1 MPPAPAQASPQQQR
15 PGNKFLVFNQF
26 STMDTQN
33 ARFDLGKD
41 RAAWIENLQPIGQ
54 NRLQV
59 VPAPLAALTTLTGE
73 TVQRFFYA
81 NYNGNDFIIAFAQ
94 SGAAYQVNAS
104 SGAKVKF
111 ANAGTF
117 SSPDMTQ
124 WQSSRVLIAD
134 PTAGYCEWD
143 GTVFAQ
149 PGGIS
154 PVFVVTA
161 GGSGYTSGATA
172 AISGGSGTGAT
183 ASVQVVGGIVVG
195 LTLTAAG
202 SGYKAGDAIT
212 VAISP
217 VGAGSG
223 ATATGKIWPIL
234 SITPTTIAVFQGR
247 VWLAGARTLFWTG
260 TGGFDD
266 VALADASGQ
275 TVIPDADLVHQIT
288 ALRSL
293 NNYLYIFGD
302 NSIKQIGTI
311 SVSGSTTLFTIVTL
325 SSDQGTTFP
334 LSIVSYN
341 RLILFANKVGVYA
354 VFGASVEKIS
364 NEMDGIFQAADFTQ
378 PLQAAL
384 NDISNIRCY
393 LLLIRYIDPR
403 QGITRSLML
412 TFMNKRWFVTSQG
425 NSLAAICSAP
435 INGTLE
441 TFGSSGAD
449 VTQLLSSF
457 TTPVAFLLITSL
469 SSNGQPHTQKRV
481 MRTGVAQSSSSAGT
495 VAATSDSENNSNPAQ
510 YGVATPITWINNQ
523 GQQVVWVNN
532 SSSVV
537 TFVGV
542 GFLWTRYQAQ
552 ASGLCL
558 GASLSGSFTGY
569 TLNEVV
575 IEYQETA
582 EMVSKGSV

>member
-1 MPPAPAQASPQQQR
+1 MPPAPAPAPRTSQ
-15 PGNKFLVFNQF
+15 NKFLVFNEF
-26 STMDTQN
+26 ETMDTQS
-33 ARFDLGKD
+33 ARFDLPKK
-41 RAAWIENLQPIGQ
+41 RAAWLENLQPIGP
-54 NRLQV
+54 NRLQG
-59 VPAPLAALTTLTGE
+59 VPGPLAALQTLTGE
-73 TVQRFFYA
+73 TVQKFFYA
-81 NYNGNDFIIAFAQ
+81 NYNGNDYIIAFAV

-104 SGAKVKF
+104 SGAAVKF
-111 ANAGTF
+111 AIAGTF
-117 SSPDMTQ
+117 SNADMTQ
-124 WQSSRVLIAD
+124 WQSSRILIAD
-134 PTAGYCEWD
+134 ASAGYSEWD
-143 GTVFAQ
+143 GSVFVQ

-172 AISGGSGTGAT
+172 AISGGSGSGAT
-183 ASVQVVGGIVVG
+183 ASVQVVGGVVVG

-202 SGYKAGDAIT
+202 SGYKAGDTIT
-212 VAISP
+212 VTISP

-223 ATATGKIWPIL
+223 ATATGKIWPIISL
-234 SITPTTIAVFQGR
+234 APTTIAVFQGR
-247 VWLAGARTLFWTG
+247 VWLAGGRVLFWTG

-266 VALADASGQ
+266 VASADASGQ
-275 TVIPDADLVHQIT
+275 TTIPDADLVHQIT

-334 LSIVSYN
+334 QSIVSYN

-354 VFGASVEKIS
+354 VFGASVEKVS
-364 NEMDGIFQAADFTQ
+364 NEMDGVFQAADFTQ

-384 NDISNIRCY
+384 NDLNNIRCY
-393 LLLIRYIDPR
+393 LLLIRYIDPVA
-403 QGITRSLML
+403 GTRSLLL
-412 TFMNKRWFVTSQG
+412 TFFNKRWFVISQG

-449 VTQLLSSF
+449 VTQLLDSL
-457 TTPVAFLLITSL
+457 TTAVTFLIRTAL
-469 SSNGQPHTQKRV
+469 SSNGAPHTQKRAITV
-481 MRTGVAQSSSSAGT
+481 GVAQSSSSAGT

-510 YGVATPITWINNQ
+510 YGVATPVTWINNS

-537 TFVGV
+537 TFVGS
-542 GFLWTRYQAQ
+542 GFLWTRYQPA

-558 GASLSGSFTGY
+558 GASLSGTFTGY
-569 TLNEVV
+569 TMNEIV
-575 IEYQETA
+575 IEYA
-582 EMVSKGSV
+582 DGPEMVSKGSV